1 MSGLLTINPGAG
13 ENEADA
19 VKFITPRSSIYMTHS
34 SVTGPDSPYR
44 ELYPGFVIVMEDQ
57 MKGYFALA
65 LLPWLIGTA
74 LADVQPPPTLDAQK
88 QPRILGQKAVLHVY
102 YYSPKTLEITY
113 VDSYLFKDQE
123 ACMNAIGSALQ
134 IAMPYAGDGDLVTA
148 KCVGVNPP
156 DAITKP
162 DKKRDTRDSTEL

>member
-1 MSGLLTINPGAG
+1 
-13 ENEADA
+13 
-19 VKFITPRSSIYMTHS
+19 
-34 SVTGPDSPYR
+34 
-44 ELYPGFVIVMEDQ
+44 

-74 LADVQPPPTLDAQK
+74 LADVHPPPTQDLQK
-88 QPRILGQKAVLHVY
+88 QPRTLGQKAVLHLY

-123 ACMNAIGSALQ
+123 ACVNAISAALQ

-156 DAITKP
+156 DEITKP
-162 DKKRDTRDSTEL
+162 DRKHQTADSTDL